1 MLPRNCRTRRPLV
14 CPSRPVLPRSMRRR
28 RHRHLPGTSAISHRT
43 RLPRAGGIA
52 LIVLAWLVGYAQFV
66 ARLPAGLDAS
76 AQWLDEWRALLADH
90 GVQHA
95 VPLRMTADMGPM
107 LCRLPRGYELLVPGL
122 LWQEL
127 NATERAAILRH
138 ELAHLVRRDV
148 WKSLGVRMLALPHWF
163 NAFAWWAVRRFDEAA
178 EWACDRAASGNQA
191 TTVYARA
198 LVRLGEV
205 AGRHASYSPAVRGRP
220 LAAHI
225 RRLLAGRL
233 REDSSTKKALLLAA
247 CTGFALAALVRVELV
262 ARETTPQSETAVVDS
277 ELLATAD
284 DAPLLDSVSA
294 NVVEDIQSSDEPAA
308 AVPAIENQEAAL
320 VAQPASDTASAGR
333 GEGGTRAARAGP
345 RQAALSRGD
354 RRGAP
359 ALRWHGKNTIR
370 IGSHWMECAPGRCD
384 GSRPRTQA
392 SSSSRTRPT
401 PIFLADLASR
411 TCRLRM
417 TTNRSA
423 SPASPGTHERAARRT
438 CWRCTRSGPG
448 AAKPKRR
455 P

>member
-1 MLPRNCRTRRPLV
+1 MPHAV
-14 CPSRPVLPRSMRRR
+14 A
-28 RHRHLPGTSAISHRT
+28 GW
-43 RLPRAGGIA
+43 AGGIA
-52 LIVLAWLVGYAQFV
+52 LFVLVWLVGYARFV
-66 ARLPAGLDAS
+66 TRLPAGLDAN
-76 AQWLDEWRALLADH
+76 AEWLDEWRALLTDH
-90 GVQHA
+90 GVQHT
-95 VPLRMTADMGPM
+95 VPLRVTADMGPM
-107 LCRLPRGYELLVPGL
+107 LCRLPRGYELLVPGP

-148 WKSLGVRMLALPHWF
+148 WKSLGVRVLALPHWF

-220 LAAHI
+220 LASRI

-233 REDSSTKKALLLAA
+233 RKDSSTKKALLLAA

-333 GEGGTRAARAGP
+333 GEGAREQPAPGPARPLYPEVTAAARAGFEVA
-345 RQAALSRGD
+345 RQEYDQD
-354 RRGAP
+354 RITLDGVCAWS
-359 ALRWHGKNTIR
+359 LRWLAAENSSELVVENPADADI
-370 IGSHWMECAPGRCD
+370 PG
-384 GSRPRTQA
+384 
-392 SSSSRTRPT
+392 
-401 PIFLADLASR
+401 
-411 TCRLRM
+411 
-417 TTNRSA
+417 
-423 SPASPGTHERAARRT
+423 
-438 CWRCTRSGPG
+438 GPG
-448 AAKPKRR
+448 EPNVRAPE
-455 P
+455 